1 MSDGKKIPD
10 AEFEEEKTSP
20 SPKAPAQRVD
30 VIYPDSGAAKAAPDA
45 AENPIKIRV
54 ETRSK
59 HRLEARIFE
68 VDEDGVIDIIIL
80 DAETN

>member
-1 MSDGKKIPD
+1 MAEEKKIPD
-10 AEFEEEKTSP
+10 AEFEEEKSSP
-20 SPKAPAQRVD
+20 SPQAPAQRVD
-30 VIYPDSGAAKAAPDA
+30 VIYPDSAAKAPAP

-54 ETRSK
+54 ETRSR